1 MPVGYFL
8 SLWQK
13 KYQSFSPIF
22 AFSTNPTT
30 QFRSMENNQHDNE
43 RRQQAINHRH
53 NQIEKTKARSKSERE
68 KKKGDQ

>member
-1 MPVGYFL
+1 
-8 SLWQK
+8 
-13 KYQSFSPIF
+13 
-22 AFSTNPTT
+22 
-30 QFRSMENNQHDNE
+30 MENNQHDNE